1 VSIKTSFSI
10 KDLEN
15 LSGIKAHTI
24 RIWEK
29 RYNLLE
35 PIRTDTNI
43 RNYDLDNLVKILN
56 ISLLNQ
62 SGVKISKI
70 AVLSKDQ
77 LHQTVRELVLKKN
90 SSDYAISAFK
100 VSMLTFDQEHFDN
113 TFNQLLTHHS
123 FREVFL
129 NVILR
134 LLEDIGHLWTIKTI
148 VPAHENFITTL
159 IKQKLLIN
167 IERVKSQNLN
177 HAKTMVLF
185 LPMHEIHDLGLLY
198 IHFELL
204 LKGYKSIYLGPSVP
218 LENLKELQK
227 LFTEIEYISYFTV
240 SPSTDDIEAY
250 VSALYKQVL
259 VNKDEH
265 VHLLGRKTRF
275 IDSHSLPKNVHLHES
290 INSVLEKIESF
301 SDFSAK

>member
-1 VSIKTSFSI
+1 MGVSIKTIFSI

-43 RNYDLDNLVKILN
+43 RTYDINNLIKILN

-62 SGVKISKI
+62 NGVKISKI
-70 AVLSKDQ
+70 ADLSLDQ
-77 LHQTVRELVLKKN
+77 LHQSVRELVLRKN
-90 SSDYAISAFK
+90 STDYAISAFK
-100 VSMLTFDQEHFDN
+100 VSMLKFDQEHFDN

-123 FREVFL
+123 FREIFL

-134 LLEDIGHLWTIKTI
+134 LLEDIGNLWTIKTI
-148 VPAHENFITTL
+148 TPAHERFISTL

-185 LPMHEIHDLGLLY
+185 LPMHESHDIGLLY

-204 LKGYKSIYLGPSVP
+204 LKGYKSIYLGPNVP

-240 SPSTDDIEAY
+240 SPSTDDIDAY
-250 VSALYKQVL
+250 VSALYKEVL
-259 VNKDEH
+259 FNKDEH
-265 VHLLGRKTRF
+265 VHLLGRKTRL
-275 IDSHSLPKNVHLHES
+275 IDSHRLPKNVHLHNS
-290 INSVLEKIESF
+290 INSVLDKF
-301 SDFSAK
+301 

>member
-1 VSIKTSFSI
+1 MTVRVAQKVGF
-10 KDLEN
+10 D
-15 LSGIKAHTI
+15 
-24 RIWEK
+24 
-29 RYNLLE
+29 
-35 PIRTDTNI
+35 
-43 RNYDLDNLVKILN
+43 
-56 ISLLNQ
+56 Q
-62 SGVKISKI
+62 ISKI
-70 AVLSKDQ
+70 ADLSLDQ
-77 LHQTVRELVLKKN
+77 LHQSVRELVLRKN
-90 SSDYAISAFK
+90 STDYAISAFK
-100 VSMLTFDQEHFDN
+100 VSMLKFDQEHFDN

-123 FREVFL
+123 FREIFL

-148 VPAHENFITTL
+148 TPAHEHFISTL

-185 LPMHEIHDLGLLY
+185 LPMHEIHDIGLLY

-240 SPSTDDIEAY
+240 SPSTDDIDAY
-250 VSALYKQVL
+250 VSALYKEVL
-259 VNKDEH
+259 FNKDEH
-265 VHLLGRKTRF
+265 VHLLGRKTRL
-275 IDSHSLPKNVHLHES
+275 IDSHRLPKNVHLHNS
-290 INSVLEKIESF
+290 INSVLDKF
-301 SDFSAK
+301 

>member
-1 VSIKTSFSI
+1 MSIKTIFSI

-43 RNYDLDNLVKILN
+43 RTYDINNLTKILN

-62 SGVKISKI
+62 NGVKISKI
-70 AVLSKDQ
+70 ADLSLDQ
-77 LHQTVRELVLKKN
+77 LHQSVRELVLRKN
-90 SSDYAISAFK
+90 STDYAISAFK
-100 VSMLTFDQEHFDN
+100 VSMLKFDQEHFDK

-123 FREVFL
+123 FREIFL
-129 NVILR
+129 NVISR
-134 LLEDIGHLWTIKTI
+134 LLEDIGNLWTIKTI
-148 VPAHENFITTL
+148 TPAHEHFISTL

-167 IERVKSQNLN
+167 VERVKSQNLN
-177 HAKTMVLF
+177 YAKTMVLF
-185 LPMHEIHDLGLLY
+185 LPMHEIHDIGLLY

-240 SPSTDDIEAY
+240 SPSNDDIDAY
-250 VSALYKQVL
+250 VSALYKEVL
-259 VNKDEH
+259 FNKDEH
-265 VHLLGRKTRF
+265 VHLLGRKTRL
-275 IDSHSLPKNVHLHES
+275 IDSHSLPKNVHLHDS
-290 INSVLEKIESF
+290 INSVLDKF
-301 SDFSAK
+301 